1 MLIKSARQPLA
12 SYILSLLGK
21 PINPF
26 ELVHVDDGSTMSSL
40 SLAIFNFA
48 RRGSLDGFRVTA
60 FYPCF
65 IGLRVSLPHEGY
77 AVTPA
82 SGELELS
89 SFGLTTQKL
98 SYQG

>member
-21 PINPF
+21 PINLF

-40 SLAIFNFA
+40 SLAIFDFA
-48 RRGSLDGFRVTA
+48 WRGSLDRFKVTA

-89 SFGLTTQKL
+89 SLD
-98 SYQG
+98 SPHRN